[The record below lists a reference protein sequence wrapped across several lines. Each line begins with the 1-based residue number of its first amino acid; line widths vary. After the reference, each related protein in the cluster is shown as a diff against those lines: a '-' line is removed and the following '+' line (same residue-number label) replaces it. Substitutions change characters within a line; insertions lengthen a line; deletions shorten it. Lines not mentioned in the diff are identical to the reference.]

1 MRATKPPTL
10 VRLRASC
17 YVGLP
22 DGTAGVIIDQPE
34 KEQRMLATE
43 GKGAF
48 SSESE
53 SFVRFEADG
62 SVRQIMDSSLETV
75 SP

>member
-22 DGTAGVIIDQPE
+22 DGTTGVIVDQIE

-48 SSESE
+48 SAESE
-53 SFVRFEADG
+53 SFVRFDADG
-62 SVRQIMDSSLETV
+62 SVRQIIDASLEV
-75 SP
+75 VAS